1 MNRVFFH
8 YILLLT
14 ASTLPYLGF
23 TQTGDNVRVEDF
35 LLEIQST
42 YNISVTCDKDLIDGR
57 YMPKN
62 FKARGRVE
70 KILTDALKIHNLDL
84 YKIDERNF
92 YVKKGKR
99 YKPLQ
104 TIESSVLG
112 LISGTIRDETG
123 EVLQGVHIYVESLNQ
138 GTFTDKFGRFQ
149 LDQIPQGS
157 FEVEFSYMGYINK
170 KKEFKV
176 TQKHHN
182 YTFNVNLAPDFL
194 SLQTIII
201 TGVTHPIINLES
213 GVAATSISENDIFE
227 LAPRSTADVLQKIP
241 GFYVE
246 TSNGEVSNS
255 LFSRGMPSEG
265 SFQYVTFQEDGL
277 PIYEGG
283 NIDWMPIDMF
293 YRVDGTIRL
302 IEAIRSG
309 SSGIFASNA
318 PGGII
323 NFMSKTGGTTTKGS
337 VKMQTSSFGQVRTEA
352 EVGGPIVKGE
362 WHYHLGGYYR
372 IDNGVR
378 SPGFVANKG
387 GQVKG
392 NITRIFN
399 NGYIRVS
406 GKYLNDRNILYSSI
420 PIQNTR
426 KPSALEDFNPNYG
439 TMTSV
444 NFQKV
449 EMPTRRKDGT
459 RGSEKYD
466 LSDGLHANLGYVGTN
481 IKFDL
486 GDGWTISNKNRFS
499 LIRNRGNAILSV
511 RSAIDADEFANDR
524 KILGNTHPVYT
535 YVNDGSVF
543 NPSIGNGKVI
553 EAGWLANQQNMYN
566 IINSTEI
573 SKKTEKYQAS
583 GNIYF
588 SNYGN
593 TTNRRWANI
602 LIEGTGEEPQLL
614 DLTYYDNNGFVAQA
628 ATYNGFSNFD
638 LSDSY
643 LGAEGTATV
652 AAIYFYGKY
661 YLAEGTFA
669 DGGARMESLIADG
682 SVENTRTYNLEP
694 ELQENTVISNVL
706 YSNYTSTPYNVDK
719 LTYSWTIGFNH
730 MFNKQSSFFVRFS
743 DGFRTPDFDNWHQ
756 IKDEDDNGGEVERI
770 FQSELGYKISSE
782 HFALLFSSFYSYI
795 SNQVTTLSIYNED
808 EIIIQPFTRNA
819 QTFGGELEGV
829 VQFTQHFRLDVTATL
844 QKATYLLD
852 NNDVINSKFRINGND
867 VKRIPNVYFIIKPTY
882 EINGITVFSTAQYIG
897 KRFSDE
903 INTDVLPSFVSLNLG
918 VSYKYKSYRFLVHA
932 QNLTNE
938 IGLTDGNPRILAD
951 SRNEQTRMA
960 RPILG
965 RSIIAMATYQF

>member
-1 MNRVFFH
+1 MNKVFFH

-14 ASTLPYLGF
+14 TLILPCLGF
-23 TQTGDNVRVEDF
+23 AQTGDNVTVEEF
-35 LLEIQST
+35 LLDIQST
-42 YNISVTCDKDLIDGR
+42 YNISVTCDKDLIAGR
-57 YMPKN
+57 YMPEN
-62 FKARGRVE
+62 FKAKGRVE
-70 KILTDALKIHNLDL
+70 KILADALKIHNLELKKLD
-84 YKIDERNF
+84 DRNF
-92 YVKKGKR
+92 YIKKGKR
-99 YKPLQ
+99 YKSLPMK
-104 TIESSVLG
+104 EPPVLG
-112 LISGTIRDETG
+112 LISGIIRDETG
-123 EVLQGVHIYVESLNQ
+123 EVLQGVHIYIESLQQ
-138 GTFTDKFGRFQ
+138 GTFTDRFGRFQ
-149 LDQIPQGS
+149 LNEIPQGS
-157 FEVEFSYMGYINK
+157 FDVEFSYMGYINK
-170 KKEFKV
+170 KRDFKV
-176 TQKHHN
+176 TRKHRN
-182 YTFNVNLAPDFL
+182 YTFNVNLTPDLL

-265 SFQYVTFQEDGL
+265 SYQYVTFQEDGL

-293 YRVDGTIRL
+293 YRIDGTIKL

-323 NFMSKTGGTTTKGS
+323 NFMSKTGGSTTKGS
-337 VKMQTSSFGQVRTEA
+337 VKMQTSSFGQLRTEA
-352 EVGGPIVKGE
+352 EVGGPIVKGK

-392 NITRIFN
+392 SISRIFS
-399 NGYIRVS
+399 NGYIRLS
-406 GKYLNDRNILYSSI
+406 GKYLNERNVLYSSI

-426 KPSALEDFNPNYG
+426 KPSALDNFNPNYG
-439 TMTSV
+439 TMTSI

-449 EMPTRRKDGT
+449 EMPTRTEDGS
-459 RGSEKYD
+459 RSSELYN
-466 LSDGLHANLGYVGTN
+466 LSDGMRAHLGYVGTN
-481 IKFDL
+481 VKFDL

-499 LIRNRGNAILSV
+499 LIRNRSNAILSV

-524 KILGNTHPVYT
+524 KILGNTNAVYT

-543 NPSIGNGKVI
+543 NPNTGNGKVI
-553 EAGWLANQQNMYN
+553 EAGWLANRQDMYN
-566 IINSTEI
+566 IINSIEI

-602 LIEGTGEEPQLL
+602 LIEGKGEEPQLL

-628 ATYNGFSNFD
+628 ATYNGFTNFN

-643 LGAEGTATV
+643 LGAQGTATT

-669 DGGARMESLIADG
+669 DGGARMEGLAADG
-682 SVENTRTYNLEP
+682 SVENTETYNLEP
-694 ELQENTVISNVL
+694 ELQENTVISNVS
-706 YSNYTSTPYNVDK
+706 YSSYTSEPYNVDK

-756 IKDEDDNGGEVERI
+756 NKDENGGEVERI
-770 FQSELGYKISSE
+770 FQSELGYKLSSKRY
-782 HFALLFSSFYSYI
+782 ALLFSSFYSYI
-795 SNQVTTLSIYNED
+795 ANQVTTLSIYNED
-808 EIIIQPFTRNA
+808 EVIIEPFKRNA

-829 VQFTQHFRLDVTATL
+829 VQFTQHFSLDITATL
-844 QKATYLLD
+844 QKATYLVD
-852 NNDVINSKFRINGND
+852 NTTVSNSEFRINGND

-882 EINGITVFSTAQYIG
+882 EIKGLTIFSTAQYIG

-918 VSYKYKSYRFLVHA
+918 ASYKYKSYRFLVHA

-938 IGLTDGNPRILAD
+938 IGLTDGNPRILTD